1 MGAWGAGSAV
11 LSLRLTTRFSVTFI
25 LIIVFPLLVQPV
37 EADHVE
43 FKVAGL
49 AYRYG
54 DASLDGLRSLS
65 SRLCKCCHV
74 LCAV

>member
-1 MGAWGAGSAV
+1 
-11 LSLRLTTRFSVTFI
+11 LTN
-25 LIIVFPLLVQPV
+25 
-37 EADHVE
+37 VE
-43 FKVAGL
+43 FKVVGL
-49 AYRYG
+49 AYRYD